1 MKEQKR
7 QRSRTWWSLP
17 VLAGLLCLSGPA
29 LRAQQTPPA
38 ANDRDTTRTELASFD
53 RFLDSHPRIARD
65 LRQNPALVND
75 PNYLAQHPELA
86 EFLQRHPGVREE
98 LRENPRA
105 FLRRERQFER
115 RGGDITRGELR
126 NFDAYL
132 DQHPDVARE
141 LRRDPSL
148 VNNPDYLKNHP
159 GLREFLENHPGVR
172 EELRE
177 NPRAFLQRERKYER
191 RENRRGEGRRHRN

>member
-1 MKEQKR
+1 MIQKR
-7 QRSRTWWSLP
+7 QFSRTWRWLP
-17 VLAGLLCLSGPA
+17 LLAGFLCLSAPA
-29 LRAQQTPPA
+29 LRAQQTPPPG
-38 ANDRDTTRTELASFD
+38 NDRDITRTELTNFD
-53 RFLDSHPRIARD
+53 RFLDSHP
-65 LRQNPALVND
+65 
-75 PNYLAQHPELA
+75 
-86 EFLQRHPGVREE
+86 GVREE
-98 LRENPRA
+98 LLENPRA

-126 NFDAYL
+126 NFDEYL
-132 DQHPDVARE
+132 DRHPEVARD

-177 NPRAFLQRERKYER
+177 NPRAFMQRERKYER